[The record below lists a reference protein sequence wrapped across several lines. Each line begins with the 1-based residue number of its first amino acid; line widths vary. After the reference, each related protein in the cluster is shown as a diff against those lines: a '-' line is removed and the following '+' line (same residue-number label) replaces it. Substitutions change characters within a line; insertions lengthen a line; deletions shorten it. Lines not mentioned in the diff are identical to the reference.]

1 MLRHLVG
8 QFQFYRRRIYYGYI
22 VAICSTVI
30 LLVAWGAYYSYGI
43 FFVPLLSE
51 FAWTR
56 ASVSGAFSLG
66 TIIQGVAAI
75 ATGRLTDRFGAR
87 PVVTVGG
94 IIAGTGY
101 VLMSQIDSIWQLY
114 IIYGVLIGIGTGCYF
129 VSLVSHAAH
138 WFQHRRGL
146 MTGVVVSGIGLGAII
161 VPPLANRLI
170 SIYDW
175 RSSYIIIGTTV
186 VVVSVLLAQLLKRRV
201 PMAHNIDSHPVPNQD
216 IRSTKGFSLRAA
228 LRTYQLWMICALF
241 LCLGFCLFSIMVH
254 IVPHAM
260 DRGFSMDESAAI
272 IAIIGISSIVGKV
285 GLGYL
290 ADRIGP
296 RPGWIIGFAIMAIAV
311 FYLLAADTL
320 WALYAFAVAFG
331 LAYGCLVAMESPIIA
346 DMFGLRAHG
355 AILGLA
361 SFMFMVGAAIGPWQA
376 GYTYDIML
384 SYRLTFIVLGAMAII
399 GIILAALLKPFAKQ
413 TGTVTG
419 KLQSMTY

>member
-75 ATGRLTDRFGAR
+75 ATGRLTDRFGPR
-87 PVVTVGG
+87 PVVMVGG
-94 IIAGTGY
+94 MIAGTGY

-114 IIYGVLIGIGTGCYF
+114 IIYGILIGIGTGCYF
-129 VSLVSHAAH
+129 VSLVSNVAH

-161 VPPLANRLI
+161 VPPMANRLI

-186 VVVSVLLAQLLKRRV
+186 VAASVLLAQLLKRRV
-201 PMAHNIDSHPVPNQD
+201 PMAHNIDSHLVPNQD
-216 IRSTKGFSLRAA
+216 IRSTKGFSLRAT

-272 IAIIGISSIVGKV
+272 IAIIGISRIVGKV

-296 RPGWIIGFAIMAIAV
+296 RPGWISGFAIMAIAV

-346 DMFGLRAHG
+346 NMFGLRAHG

-413 TGTVTG
+413 TGAVTG
-419 KLQSMTY
+419 KLQSITY